1 MGHASQ
7 LRKNE
12 IVLRLEND
20 WDALWQAF
28 LVFLG
33 RIDNRSVNL
42 NLVSLDV
49 IIFVNNA
56 FVSLLNTKRTDQ
68 VDSAVKH
75 DKRVYI

>member
-12 IVLRLEND
+12 IVLRLKND

-68 VDSAVKH
+68 VDSTVKH

>member
-12 IVLRLEND
+12 IILRLEND

-42 NLVSLDV
+42 NLISLDV
-49 IIFVNNA
+49 IVFVNNA

-68 VDSAVKH
+68 VDSAVEH

>member
-42 NLVSLDV
+42 NLISLYV
-49 IIFVNNA
+49 IVFVNNA

>member
-1 MGHASQ
+1 VGHASQ

-68 VDSAVKH
+68 VDSTVKH

>member
-28 LVFLG
+28 LIFLG

-68 VDSAVKH
+68 VDSTVEH

>member
-12 IVLRLEND
+12 IVLRLKND

>member
-42 NLVSLDV
+42 NLISLDV
-49 IIFVNNA
+49 IVFVNNA

>member
-1 MGHASQ
+1 VGHASQ

-12 IVLRLEND
+12 IVLRLKND

-68 VDSAVKH
+68 VDSTVKH

>member
-12 IVLRLEND
+12 IVLRLKND

-42 NLVSLDV
+42 NLISLYV
-49 IIFVNNA
+49 IVFVNNA

>member
-1 MGHASQ
+1 VGHASQ

-12 IVLRLEND
+12 IILRLEND

-42 NLVSLDV
+42 NLISLDV
-49 IIFVNNA
+49 IVFVNNA

-68 VDSAVKH
+68 VDSAVEH

>member
-12 IVLRLEND
+12 IVLRLKND

-28 LVFLG
+28 LFFLG

-68 VDSAVKH
+68 VDSAVEH

>member
-1 MGHASQ
+1 VGHASQ

-42 NLVSLDV
+42 NLISLYV
-49 IIFVNNA
+49 IVFVNNA

>member
-12 IVLRLEND
+12 IILRLEND

-42 NLVSLDV
+42 NLISLYV
-49 IIFVNNA
+49 IVFVNNA

-68 VDSAVKH
+68 VDSAVDH